1 MLKSP
6 GMSTTIVVI
15 SDTHFHQWEEV
26 HPDIRQ
32 AVAEADIAVHCGDFV
47 RTEVLDGFREEAR
60 RSVAVHGN
68 TDPVELRN
76 AIPYV
81 EVIEIEGRRIGVIHP
96 AWGGPEFE
104 PEALLP
110 DFPEP
115 VDVILY
121 GHLHVPVN
129 ETRGGVLFENPGQAY
144 ASFMVPATIAVLTVD
159 ESEIAVEIRE
169 VVAAR

>member
-1 MLKSP
+1 
-6 GMSTTIVVI
+6 
-15 SDTHFHQWEEV
+15 
-26 HPDIRQ
+26 

-47 RTEVLDGFREEAR
+47 RMDVVEGFKQEAK
-60 RSVAVHGN
+60 RSVVVHGN
-68 TDPVELRN
+68 TDPVNLRN

-81 EVIEIEGRRIGVIHP
+81 EVIEVEGKRVGVIHP

-115 VDVILY
+115 VDIILY

-129 ETRGGVLFENPGQAY
+129 ETKDGVLFVNPGQAY
-144 ASFMVPATIAVLTVD
+144 ASFMVPATIAILTLDAGDVT
-159 ESEIAVEIRE
+159 VEIRE
-169 VVAAR
+169 VVPAR